1 MVGDPDSDLSETR
14 IGTFAEFETRRLIF
28 ATMDG
33 TVATIICLSSWGFG
47 SKNVAAQVDP
57 SKLQYDV

>member
-1 MVGDPDSDLSETR
+1 MKIQIEVRRASERFQNLRHVGIL
-14 IGTFAEFETRRLIF
+14 LIF